1 MTGPVAFFDSGIGGL
16 PYLASTKALLPNRH
30 FVYLADSLR
39 FPYGEKTKAEVID
52 ATLTSVEL
60 IMRSL
65 KPEILVI
72 ACNTASIASLE
83 ALRERYAIPIV
94 GTVPAVKSAS
104 KYSKNRSIGI
114 LATERTIKDAY
125 VSDLIEKFASDCAVY
140 KRAAPELVRYVE
152 TELFDYK
159 EERFKEVMHDS
170 LAYFAQNKVD
180 TIVLACTHFSH
191 VMNEI
196 ASLVGP
202 AVQVIDSRSGI
213 ANRVLDLLNKRD
225 AEVGESP
232 VNLAELNPLRK
243 ESSLLLE
250 DSFYV
255 TGQSNLSMYE
265 HFASRFKLSFKGV
278 IE

>member
-60 IMRSL
+60 IMRAL

-152 TELFDYK
+152 NELFDYQ
-159 EERFKEVMHDS
+159 EERFKEVIHDS

-191 VMNEI
+191 VINEI
-196 ASLVGP
+196 SALVGP
-202 AVQVIDSRSGI
+202 SVQVIDSRSGI
-213 ANRVLDLLNKRD
+213 ANRVSDLLKKRD
-225 AEVGESP
+225 AELFESP

-255 TGQSNLSMYE
+255 TGKSNLSMYE
-265 HFASRFKLSFKGV
+265 HFASRFKLAFKGV